1 MDAFKLSCRRLVFG
15 IFLGLSLIGC
25 SKKSESVAI
34 SLTSF
39 ETASPE
45 LKSKW
50 KAGAEFA
57 AENNYLGAATN
68 LDELFGATQQLTA
81 EQNEA
86 LTQAWEQLGNRAFA
100 AANAGDKA
108 ATEAVLK
115 MRDSKVSPRRD
126 GR

>member
-1 MDAFKLSCRRLVFG
+1 MDAFKPSWRRLAFA
-15 IFLGLSLIGC
+15 ILLGLSLVGC
-25 SKKSESVAI
+25 SKKSEPVAL

-57 AENNYLGAATN
+57 AQNNYLGAATN
-68 LDELFGATQQLTA
+68 LAELFGAAQQLTA

-86 LTQAWEQLGNRAFA
+86 LTQAWEQLGNKAFA

-115 MRDSKVSPRRD
+115 MRDSKVSQRRD